1 MDFNTENTVSRRD
14 LIRRG
19 GIIAA
24 SVAVA
29 GALDVNP
36 ALGSVSASPRRGG
49 NLRIGVPG
57 GPAGSDILDPHAEG
71 VAGFGQAFRQN
82 VYSKLTDMMPD
93 GTFENQLAESMRPN
107 PKATVWK
114 IKLKQ
119 GIKFHDGSEL
129 TADDVIYT
137 FNRILNPSNVLKQ
150 ARGNIDM
157 IDPKGIVKD
166 GKYDLT
172 VNLLKPWS
180 DFRAAVGQ
188 RYISIIKDGAKG
200 PWTVANANGTGAFK
214 LESWTPGTSYKYV
227 ANKNYFET
235 GKPYVASVTVIGI
248 SDSVARVNALLS
260 KQVDAISD
268 APVNQ
273 VPMIRSAGAKI
284 IVNPGGSW
292 TPLVMN
298 TNVAPY
304 NDVRVRQAM
313 KLLIDRDKAVK
324 IALAGYGTVGNDLF
338 AKYDALYAADIPQR
352 TFDPKK
358 ARELLKAAGHLNTN
372 FVLSTSEA
380 ESDFVPLALVF
391 EQGAKEAGIKIT
403 IKKDPADT
411 FWDNTWGVAPFTF
424 SSWGYRGFFTQWN
437 QSFVSYNKEETQWIN
452 PKAVKASALVAKAA
466 ATGNFENS
474 KALAVAAQ
482 QLLWDDGGYI
492 IPYFKKKLDAAQP
505 NVKGIEPHVF
515 PALSWYRF
523 WNFWL
528 E

>member
-1 MDFNTENTVSRRD
+1 MDFNSENIVSRRD

-19 GIIAA
+19 GIVAA
-24 SVAVA
+24 SVAVV
-29 GALDVNP
+29 GAFDVSP
-36 ALGSVSASPRRGG
+36 ALGSISASPRRGG

-93 GTFENQLAESMRPN
+93 GTFENQLAESMTPN

-227 ANKNYFET
+227 ANKNYFEK

-313 KLLIDRDKAVK
+313 RLLVDRQQMIDQ
-324 IALAGYGTVGNDLF
+324 ALAGYGQVGNDLF
-338 AKYDALYAADIPQR
+338 NKYDPMYDSALV
-352 TFDPKK
+352 
-358 ARELLKAAGHLNTN
+358 REQNIEEAKSLLKSAGKSDLTVELATAPYIAGTVEASQ
-372 FVLSTSEA
+372 VL
-380 ESDFVPLALVF
+380 V
-391 EQGAKEAGIKIT
+391 QQAKEAGVTVNLKKMDLPAYFEGYGKWPFSGDFFNANEYFIQVGLNQLPTSTYNIT
-403 IKKDPADT
+403 HFNDAEYNALYKK
-411 FWDNTWGVAPFTF
+411 GVAELDEAKRKDIADQMQKIEFD
-424 SSWGYRGFFTQWN
+424 RGGNLIWT
-437 QSFVSYNKEETQWIN
+437 Y
-452 PKAVKASALVAKAA
+452 
-466 ATGNFENS
+466 ATVVD
-474 KALAVAAQ
+474 AVAPGVNGFVPDKYGLPLTSYDFARA
-482 QLLWDDGGYI
+482 WM
-492 IPYFKKKLDAAQP
+492 
-505 NVKGIEPHVF
+505 
-515 PALSWYRF
+515 S
-523 WNFWL
+523 
-528 E
+528 